1 MKNIIQFTIE
11 KGQDG
16 YYVATAND
24 YAIVTQAKT
33 IDELMTNIKEAT
45 ELHFEDEKMEDTKI
59 SRNPS
64 LFVNYEMPISLY
76 A

>member
-24 YAIVTQAKT
+24 YAIITQAKT
-33 IDELMTNIKEAT
+33 IDELMTNVKEAT
-45 ELHFEDEKMEDTKI
+45 ELHFENETMEDTQI

-64 LFVNYEMPISLY
+64 LFINYEMPISLY